1 MVYAVSLAFTG
12 CNKQTGGKLQS
23 METIRT
29 LAMRKAIRNY
39 RSEQI
44 SEDELNRVLCAGSL
58 SPVGLAAFENY
69 RLTVVQDKGLLKR
82 ITEATAKAFDYN
94 PMMSNTIYGAPTLI
108 VISAIPNPNP
118 EMPGIEIA
126 SAACI
131 ADTMLIAATDI
142 GLASIYLCAFVEGF
156 KAEPELIKELGLPD
170 SFSPAAGILLGYTDE
185 PSEEQE
191 LAITLKVNKIL

>member
-1 MVYAVSLAFTG
+1 
-12 CNKQTGGKLQS
+12 
-23 METIRT
+23 METMKT
-29 LAMRKAIRNY
+29 LAIRRAIRNY

-44 SEDELNRVLCAGSL
+44 SEAELNRVLCAGSL
-58 SPVGLAAFENY
+58 APVGLAAFENY

-108 VISAIPNPNP
+108 IISAIPNPNP

-131 ADTMLIAATDI
+131 ADMMLIAATDI

-156 KAEPELIKELGLPD
+156 KTEPELTKELGLPD
-170 SFSPAAGILLGYTDE
+170 KFSPVAGILLGYTDE
-185 PSEEQE
+185 PSVKRE
-191 LAITLKVNKIL
+191 LAITLKVNRL